1 MYMIIS
7 FEARNYENGIF
18 SVKCRFFETVKYRES
33 ATKEC
38 YLN

>member
-1 MYMIIS
+1 MIIS
-7 FEARNYENGIF
+7 FEAGNYENDIF
-18 SVKCRFFETVKYRES
+18 TVKCRFSETGKYRES